1 MRFSQKIG
9 KYPVQKLAQFE
20 SIDDDLRIKIWNV
33 LQLQI
38 WDQWEPEPGAYSMS
52 SRSVEAK
59 QVDNIVQVLWFR
71 YFNKPLDTIP
81 AFRTRHG
88 GDDAYNHLR
97 RHVLKAE
104 WYDVF
109 DLVEE
114 IILASPEHW
123 RDGLNGFL
131 NHVLEAENSGYRLIN
146 GAVTPIT
153 DKNEI
158 DEVSSAAERTSPD
171 ATHIRRAL
179 ELMNDRKTPDY
190 RNSIKESISAV
201 ESVCKELTKTPKGDL
216 GECLRLI
223 KTKKHLHPA
232 FEQSLIKLYAYTSDD
247 GGIRHALTEEHEHPK
262 FADAKF
268 MLVTCSALVNYL
280 RTVMT
285 GK

>member
-9 KYPVQKLAQFE
+9 KYPVQKLAQIE
-20 SIDDDLRIKIWNV
+20 SIDDDLRVKVWNV

-38 WDQWEPEPGAYSMS
+38 WDYWEPEPGAYSMS
-52 SRSVEAK
+52 SRSTEAK
-59 QVDNIVQVLWFR
+59 QVDNIIQVLWFK

-81 AFRTRHG
+81 AFKTRH

-97 RHVLKAE
+97 THVLKAE

-109 DLVEE
+109 DLIEE
-114 IILASPEHW
+114 IIQASPERW
-123 RDGLNGFL
+123 REGLTGFL
-131 NHVLEAENSGYRLIN
+131 NHVLESENSGYRLIN
-146 GAVTPIT
+146 EAVTPIT
-153 DKNEI
+153 DKNELQ
-158 DEVSSAAERTSPD
+158 EVGDAAERLSPD

-179 ELMNDRKTPDY
+179 ELMNDRKNPDF

-201 ESVCKELTKTPKGDL
+201 ESVCKELTNTPKGDL

-223 KTKKHLHPA
+223 KKKKHLHPA
-232 FEQSLIKLYAYTSDD
+232 FEQSLMKLYAYTSDG

-280 RTVMT
+280 RAVMT
-285 GK
+285 EK